1 VGAKGKTAYQGQDCY
16 GGSGFIFSEVLLG
29 RPGMAGASCHETAD
43 VPADIE
49 ISNRR
54 GGR

>member
-1 VGAKGKTAYQGQDCY
+1 VGVKGNTTYQGQDCY
-16 GGSGFIFSEVLLG
+16 GGSGFILSGVLLG

-43 VPADIE
+43 APADIE
-49 ISNRR
+49 IFNRR

>member
-1 VGAKGKTAYQGQDCY
+1 VGAKGKTAYQDPDCY

-49 ISNRR
+49 IFNRR